1 MAATLYTTT
10 DSPIGELLLTGDG
23 AALAGLY
30 MQAGRPK
37 RIDPSWRRSDAAF
50 AAAVAQLGEYFAGE
64 RREFDLPLAPRG
76 AAFQLRAWEALRE
89 IPYGETVTYGEQ
101 ARRIGHPDAARA
113 VGAANGRNP
122 IAVIVPCHRVIGA
135 NGSLTGFGGGL
146 ERKRLLL
153 DLEADTVSGAT
164 RLAI

>member
-1 MAATLYTTT
+1 MATLYTTT

-23 AALAGLY
+23 AALTGLY
-30 MQAGRPK
+30 MQAGRRK
-37 RIDPSWRRSDAAF
+37 RIDPAWERSDVAF
-50 AAAVAQLGEYFAGE
+50 ADAVAQLREYFAGE

-76 AAFQLRAWEALRE
+76 ADFQLRAWAALRE

-113 VGAANGRNP
+113 VGAANGQNP